1 MADTVAHSGLRWNEN
16 GVRVS
21 QWLKIGTMSLTPS
34 SPPPPTPSRFA
45 WLVGLV
51 YLTAFVLLDWASF
64 IRPLQGLN
72 ITPWNPQPAL
82 AIALLYWNRRWLWMV
97 WAGLLLAELLVRG
110 VPASW
115 FAAIASTTVLSLIY
129 AAIARALAMRMD
141 RALTLGTRSDL
152 IWFTGVA
159 IGGALAGGAVYI
171 AALSLAGIG
180 PSSPILE
187 AITRYWIGNSVGL
200 LVTLPILFVVMDTLR
215 RAALMDML
223 KSRQWWIVAV
233 CTGGLLWAIFAVGG
247 QDQFK
252 FFYLLFLPVVWI
264 SAQFGI
270 PGAMAVSALL
280 QLGLII
286 GVQSIPHPDLRV
298 FELQVLM
305 AAITMTGLTLGVTVD
320 ERARA
325 EAGLHGSLRL
335 AAAGQMAAAL
345 AHELSQPLT
354 ALSTYAQAC
363 QILVEDARDLPQ
375 EQRRQMMDVTSRMVN
390 DVNRAGDVIKR
401 LRDFFRTGS
410 TQLAPTDPL
419 QVVQESVQVHQR
431 RAKAAQLRL
440 DSAVEKDLPLVW
452 MDPVQISVVLRN
464 LIDNAIDS
472 AKTMGPG
479 GFVIIDARTS
489 GTDLLIEVR
498 DSGPGVDPSRMQKLF
513 ESGLSDKPG
522 GMGLGLSICR
532 SIVDAHGG
540 KLWAEPGPGGRFR
553 LTLPLEGAPVPGGT
567 DAR

>member
-1 MADTVAHSGLRWNEN
+1 MP
-16 GVRVS
+16 
-21 QWLKIGTMSLTPS
+21 QSLP
-34 SPPPPTPSRFA
+34 SPPPPPPSRLA

-51 YLTAFVLLDWASF
+51 YLLAFVLLDWASF

-97 WAGLLLAELLVRG
+97 WTSLLLAELLVRG

-115 FAAIASTTVLSLIY
+115 IAALTSTTALSFIY
-129 AAIARALAMRMD
+129 AVIAHALAMRLNH
-141 RALTLGTRSDL
+141 ALTLGTRSDL

-159 IGGALAGGAVYI
+159 VGGALFGGTVYI

-180 PSSPILE
+180 PSGPPLE

-200 LVTLPILFVVMDTLR
+200 LVTLPILFVVIDTQR
-215 RAALMDML
+215 RAALTEML
-223 KSRQWWIVAV
+223 RSRQWWIVAMF
-233 CTGGLLWAIFAVGG
+233 TGGLLWAIFAVGG

-264 SAQFGI
+264 SAQFGM
-270 PGAMAVSALL
+270 PGAVAVSALT

-320 ERARA
+320 ERSRA
-325 EAGLHGSLRL
+325 EAGLHSSLRL
-335 AAAGQMAAAL
+335 AAGGQMAAAL

-363 QILVEDARDLPQ
+363 QILVKDADDLSP
-375 EQRRQMMDVTSRMVN
+375 ERRRQMMDVTSRMVN

-410 TQLAPTDPL
+410 TQLAPADPAQL
-419 QVVQESVQVHQR
+419 VQEAVQVHQR
-431 RAKAAQLRL
+431 RAASSQLRL
-440 DSAVEKDLPLVW
+440 ESTLQAEMPQVW

-472 AKTMGPG
+472 AKTAGPG
-479 GFVIIDARTS
+479 GFVIVDAQTS
-489 GTDLLIEVR
+489 ATELLIEVR
-498 DSGPGVDPSRMQKLF
+498 DSGPGVDPARMDKLF
-513 ESGLSDKPG
+513 ESGPSDKPG

-540 KLWAEPGPGGRFR
+540 SLWAEPGPGGRFH
-553 LTLPLEGAPVPGGT
+553 LTLPLEGPAASG
-567 DAR
+567 DAHAH

>member
-1 MADTVAHSGLRWNEN
+1 MVEN
-16 GVRVS
+16 RHMP
-21 QWLKIGTMSLTPS
+21 Q
-34 SPPPPTPSRFA
+34 PPPIPPPSPAPRLA

-51 YLTAFVLLDWASF
+51 YLLAFVLLDWASF
-64 IRPLQGLN
+64 IRPMQGLN

-97 WAGLLLAELLVRG
+97 WASLLLAELLVRG
-110 VPASW
+110 TPESW
-115 FAAIASTTVLSLIY
+115 AAALTSTTALSLIY
-129 AAIARALAMRMD
+129 ASIAHALAMRMD
-141 RALTLGTRSDL
+141 RTLTLGTRSDL

-159 IGGALAGGAVYI
+159 IGGALFGGTVYI

-180 PSSPILE
+180 PSGPLLE

-200 LVTLPILFVVMDTLR
+200 LVTLPILFVVIDTQR
-215 RAALMDML
+215 RAALVEML
-223 KSRQWWIVAV
+223 RSRQWWIGALS
-233 CTGGLLWAIFAVGG
+233 TAGLLWAIFAVGG

-270 PGAMAVSALL
+270 PGAVAMSALS

-320 ERARA
+320 ERSRA
-325 EAGLHGSLRL
+325 EAGLHSSLRL
-335 AAAGQMAAAL
+335 AAGGQMAAAL

-363 QILVEDARDLPQ
+363 QILVEDARDLPP
-375 EQRRQMMDVTSRMVN
+375 EQRRQMMDVTSRMVH

-410 TQLAPTDPL
+410 TQLSPIDPA
-419 QVVQESVQVHQR
+419 QVVQESVQVHQC
-431 RAKAAQLRL
+431 RASAAQLRL
-440 DSAVEKDLPLVW
+440 ESTVEQDLPRVL

-472 AKTMGPG
+472 AKTAGPG
-479 GFVIIDARTS
+479 GFVIVDTRTS
-489 GTDLLIEVR
+489 GADLLIEVR
-498 DSGPGVDPSRMQKLF
+498 DSGPGVDPTRMAKLF
-513 ESGLSDKPG
+513 ESGPSDKPG

-540 KLWAEPGPGGRFR
+540 SLWAEPGPGGRFR
-553 LTLPLEGAPVPGGT
+553 LTLPLEGAAFSG
-567 DAR
+567 AAHAQ

>member
-1 MADTVAHSGLRWNEN
+1 MP
-16 GVRVS
+16 GVVPPTRS
-21 QWLKIGTMSLTPS
+21 LAWLKIGTMPLALSNP
-34 SPPPPTPSRFA
+34 SPPSPSRFA

-51 YLTAFVLLDWASF
+51 YLLAFVLLDWASF

-97 WAGLLLAELLVRG
+97 WASLLLAELLVRG

-115 FAAIASTTVLSLIY
+115 PAALTSTTALSLIY
-129 AAIARALAMRMD
+129 AGIAHALSLRMD
-141 RALTLGTRSDL
+141 RALTLGTRADL

-159 IGGALAGGAVYI
+159 VGGALVGGAVYI
-171 AALSLAGIG
+171 AALSLAGMG
-180 PSSPILE
+180 PSGPILE

-200 LVTLPILFVVMDTLR
+200 LVTLPILFVVIDTQR
-215 RAALMDML
+215 RAALIDML
-223 KSRQWWIVAV
+223 KNRQWWLIAV
-233 CTGGLLWAIFAVGG
+233 LTASLLWAIFGVRG

-264 SAQFGI
+264 SARFGI
-270 PGAMAVSALL
+270 PGAVAFSALA

-320 ERARA
+320 ERTRA
-325 EAGLHGSLRL
+325 EAGLHSSLRL
-335 AAAGQMAAAL
+335 AAGGQMAAAL

-363 QILVEDARDLPQ
+363 QILVADARDLPE

-410 TQLAPTDPL
+410 TQLAPIDPA
-419 QVVQESVQVHQR
+419 QVVQESVQMHQR
-431 RAKAAQLRL
+431 RASAAQLRL
-440 DSAVEKDLPLVW
+440 ESTVAEDLPRVW

-464 LIDNAIDS
+464 LIDNAIDA
-472 AKTMGPG
+472 AKTGGPG
-479 GFVIIDARTS
+479 GFVIVDTRTS
-489 GTDLLIEVR
+489 GADLLIEVR
-498 DSGPGVDPSRMQKLF
+498 DSGPGIDPARMPKLF
-513 ESGLSDKPG
+513 ESGPSDKPG

-540 KLWAEPGPGGRFR
+540 SLRAESGPGARFS
-553 LTLPLEGAPVPGGT
+553 LTLPLEGAAVSGAPH
-567 DAR
+567 AR

>member
-1 MADTVAHSGLRWNEN
+1 MPCNPGITGP
-16 GVRVS
+16 
-21 QWLKIGTMSLTPS
+21 WLKISTMSTTLS

-51 YLTAFVLLDWASF
+51 YLLAFVLLDWASF

-110 VPASW
+110 APESW
-115 FAAIASTTVLSLIY
+115 IAALTSTTALSLIY
-129 AAIARALAMRMD
+129 AAIAHALAMRMD

-159 IGGALAGGAVYI
+159 VGGALVGGAVYI

-180 PSSPILE
+180 PSGPILG

-200 LVTLPILFVVMDTLR
+200 LVTLPILFVVMDTQR
-215 RAALMDML
+215 RAALIEML
-223 KSRQWWIVAV
+223 KSRQWWLISVF
-233 CTGGLLWAIFAVGG
+233 TGGLLWAIFAVGG

-264 SAQFGI
+264 SARFGI
-270 PGAMAVSALL
+270 PGAVAVSALA

-325 EAGLHGSLRL
+325 EAGLHSSLRL

-363 QILVEDARDLPQ
+363 QILVEDARDLPR
-375 EQRRQMMDVTSRMVN
+375 EQRRQLMDVTGRMVN

-410 TQLAPTDPL
+410 TQLAPVDPAQL
-419 QVVQESVQVHQR
+419 VQEALQVHQR
-431 RAKAAQLRL
+431 RALAAGLQLESTL
-440 DSAVEKDLPLVW
+440 DEDLPQVW
-452 MDPVQISVVLRN
+452 MDPVQISIVLRN

-472 AKTMGPG
+472 VRTAGPG
-479 GFVIIDARTS
+479 GFVRIDVRTS

-498 DSGPGVDPSRMQKLF
+498 DSGPGVDPARMPKLF
-513 ESGLSDKPG
+513 ESGPSDKPG

-540 KLWAEPGPGGRFR
+540 RLWAEPGPGGLFR
-553 LTLPLEGAPVPGGT
+553 VTLPLEGNTTSGAT

>member
-1 MADTVAHSGLRWNEN
+1 MVIQNRSRAYDPCAAGP
-16 GVRVS
+16 
-21 QWLKIGTMSLTPS
+21 WLKIGTMPLTLS
-34 SPPPPTPSRFA
+34 SPPPPTAPRIA

-51 YLTAFVLLDWASF
+51 YLLAFVLLDWASF

-110 VPASW
+110 APESW
-115 FAAIASTTVLSLIY
+115 AAALISTTALSLIY
-129 AAIARALAMRMD
+129 AGIAHALAMRMD

-159 IGGALAGGAVYI
+159 LGGALVGGAVYI

-180 PSSPILE
+180 PSGPILE

-200 LVTLPILFVVMDTLR
+200 LVTLPILFVVMDTQR
-215 RAALMDML
+215 RAALVVML
-223 KSRQWWIVAV
+223 KSRQWWLIAIV
-233 CTGGLLWAIFAVGG
+233 TGGLLWAIFAVRG

-264 SAQFGI
+264 SARFGI
-270 PGAMAVSALL
+270 PGAVAVSALA

-325 EAGLHGSLRL
+325 EAGLHSSLRL

-363 QILVEDARDLPQ
+363 QILVGDARDLPG
-375 EQRRQMMDVTSRMVN
+375 EQRRQLMDVTGRMVH

-410 TQLAPTDPL
+410 TQLAPIDPV

-431 RAKAAQLRL
+431 RADAAQLRL
-440 DSAVEKDLPLVW
+440 ESVVGDNLPRVW

-464 LIDNAIDS
+464 LLDNAIDS
-472 AKTMGPG
+472 AKTAGPG
-479 GFVIIDARTS
+479 GFVTIEAHASD
-489 GTDLLIEVR
+489 TDLLIEVR
-498 DSGPGVDPSRMQKLF
+498 DSGPGVDPTRMHKLF
-513 ESGLSDKPG
+513 ESGPSDKPG

-540 KLWAEPGPGGRFR
+540 RLWAEPGPGGRFL
-553 LTLPLEGAPVPGGT
+553 LTLPLEGAAVSGAT
-567 DAR
+567 DAS